1 MRRKTHVILTLACI
15 LFMMPA
21 FAAPNGSSALLSQVQ
36 EKYWQYQLKNNLYLQ
51 LTLGYPVERLPAV
64 SADEVKSETTFFRS
78 LLEDLKQVNLKDLNH
93 EEWLNYE
100 LLKTE
105 FEGVVEYEQY
115 QGLAFPVTPYA
126 SPIPLTTRLF
136 LEFQFKTSGDL
147 QHYLKLLSLYPDFI
161 DKIRLHTAQQGKD
174 GIFIPKEELP
184 LVLGFLR
191 SLIQPGDGSLFYVDA
206 SRLVSITPASDAAA
220 FQKEVQAKINSEV
233 NPSLKQ
239 LVDLLSGDYQA
250 KAPQAVGLSQ
260 YPGGAA
266 FYRYLV
272 RAHTTMDVTPE
283 EIHQVGLKHVAELN
297 EQMDRIRAELKF
309 KGTRAEFNKF
319 LKTDPKF
326 IPKTPEQIGDT
337 LMSFVNR
344 IGPQLDSYF
353 MRKPK
358 APYGVKRLSQS
369 LEGSMTFGYYQQPTP
384 AEPMGIYYYNASNLS
399 ERPLFNSGSVIY
411 HELVPG
417 HHFQIS
423 LQAESE
429 QLPMFRK
436 YGGHTAFIEGWA
448 EYASGL
454 AGEMGMYRDP
464 YEEYGRLA
472 AEMFITVRLVVD
484 TGMNALGWTRERAMQ
499 YMRDNL
505 LESET
510 QIQTESLRY
519 SCDIPGQALAYKMGS
534 MKIHELREKAK
545 AALGDKFDIRKFHD
559 LVLSGGSMPMTVLE
573 RQVEWYID
581 QANGQ
586 AKESSKSAGK

>member
-15 LFMMPA
+15 LFIMPA
-21 FAAPNGSSALLSQVQ
+21 FAAPIRSSALLSQVQ

-51 LTLGYPVERLPAV
+51 LTLGYPVERLPGV
-64 SADEVKSETTFFRS
+64 SVDEVKSETAFFRS

-115 QGLAFPVTPYA
+115 QGLSFPVTPYA

-161 DKIRLHTAQQGKD
+161 DKIRLHTAQQGKE

-191 SLIQPGDGSLFYVDA
+191 SLIQADEGSLFFVDA
-206 SRLVSITPASDAAA
+206 SRLVSITPSSDAAA
-220 FQKEVQAKINSEV
+220 FQKEVEAKINSEV

-260 YPGGAA
+260 YRGGAA

-309 KGTRAEFNKF
+309 KGTRAEFHKF

-454 AGEMGMYRDP
+454 AGEMGMYRDS

-586 AKESSKSAGK
+586 AKEGSKSAGE